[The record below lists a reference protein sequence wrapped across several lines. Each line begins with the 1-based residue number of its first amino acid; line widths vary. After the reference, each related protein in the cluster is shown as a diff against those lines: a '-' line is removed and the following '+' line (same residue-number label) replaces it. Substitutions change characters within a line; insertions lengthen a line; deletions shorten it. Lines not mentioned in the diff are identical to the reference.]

1 MKKALFIML
10 EDMVDQV
17 YDRETQVNIRE
28 HFEIIGKPLTRENC
42 LDYPEL
48 LADVEIIFSGWGGPI
63 FDEDFLKA
71 APNVEAIF
79 YAAGSMKKLITD
91 GVWRRGITVT
101 TANSVN
107 AIPVAE
113 YTISQILFS
122 LKNGWQITRRVRQER
137 EFYFNN
143 EEIPGA
149 YKQTIGLISLSQVG
163 RHTLELLK
171 PYDLDVVIY
180 DPYVTEQEVKELG
193 VEMVSLKELFEV
205 SDVVSLHSP
214 LLSETRG
221 MITGELLSTMKPGA
235 TFINTARGAIVEEEE
250 LIDVLKEREDL
261 TAILD
266 VTYPEPPTSDS
277 ALYEFDNIVVTPHIA
292 GSAGNE
298 VARMGAAMFEEA
310 MHYLNNEPLKYQ
322 ISEEQFRHMA

>member
-1 MKKALFIML
+1 MKKALFIMR
-10 EDMVDQV
+10 EDMIDQV
-17 YDRETQVNIRE
+17 YDRETQANIRE
-28 HFEIIGKPLTRENC
+28 HFNVIDKPLTRENC

-48 LADVEIIFSGWGGPI
+48 LTNVEVIFSGWGGPI

-71 APNVEAIF
+71 APNLEAVF
-79 YAAGSMKKLITD
+79 YAAGTMKKIITD
-91 GVWRRGITVT
+91 GVWRRGITIT
-101 TANSVN
+101 SANAVN
-107 AIPVAE
+107 AVPVAE

-137 EFYFNN
+137 KFYFDH

-149 YKQTIGLISLSQVG
+149 YKRTVGLISLSQVG

-171 PYDLDVVIY
+171 PYDLDIVAY
-180 DPYVTEQEVKELG
+180 DPYVAEQEAEDLG
-193 VEMVSLKELFEV
+193 VEMVSLETLFEV
-205 SDVVSLHSP
+205 SDVVSLHAP

-221 MITGELLSTMKPGA
+221 MITGELLSTMKPGT
-235 TFINTARGAIVEEEE
+235 TFINTARGAIVKEEE
-250 LIDVLKEREDL
+250 LIEVLKEREDL

-266 VTYPEPPTSDS
+266 VTYPEPPASDS
-277 ALYEFDNIVVTPHIA
+277 ALYEMDNIVVTPHIA

-298 VARMGAAMFEEA
+298 VARMGAAMFEES

-322 ISEEQFRHMA
+322 INEEQFRHMA